1 MDTESRAG
9 IEAGI
14 EAVIEDLRAE
24 RLDENR
30 TPPSA
35 HLMNRVSS
43 LIHGI
48 PDNHVEGSTSN
59 LFLVLVY
66 QNLLQQQQLETLKER
81 VAQIEDRI
89 E

>member
-1 MDTESRAG
+1 
-9 IEAGI
+9 
-14 EAVIEDLRAE
+14 
-24 RLDENR
+24 
-30 TPPSA
+30 
-35 HLMNRVSS
+35 MNRVSS